1 MPTQGKRPLGYR
13 WEKYPFTPQSLR
25 EQLARTG
32 KVKIRNCSCSL
43 YEAQPTGIGLLCG
56 QNSKEFLI
64 SVDCDGPSAYD
75 QIKAMAHSDRPFGAI
90 TQGTLAEP
98 IAPEPLPPTV
108 AFTSGRPGRAQYLF
122 KILEPPQHQR
132 LKSRKIATAPGE
144 ALELRGSN
152 LQSVLPPSVHPL
164 TGYYRWLPGCRPDEI
179 QVAAAPLWVVQKM
192 ATLPKHQTISTASEY
207 LRKDKPQED
216 TPTNADIQK
225 ALLLLEIIHPRFA
238 DDYNSWIKVGMA
250 LHTVSPS
257 LLPAWDRWSQLSPKY
272 KRGECQYKWDSF
284 KKWGITVRTLYRLA
298 NLS

>member
-75 QIKAMAHSDRPFGAI
+75 QIKAMAHSARPFGAI
-90 TQGTLAEP
+90 AQETLAEP
-98 IAPEPLPPTV
+98 IALEPLPPTV

-122 KILEPPQHQR
+122 KILEPPQHQW

-225 ALLLLEIIHPRFA
+225 ALLLLEVIHPRFA
-238 DDYNSWIKVGMA
+238 DNYDSWIKVGMA